1 MSEEKENLQENVIS
15 EGDVIENVHISPIG
29 VFNGSD
35 GEGNPVPETIDRESL
50 EALAEKLNAG
60 DEVLFDAD
68 HQSTRA
74 GEGRSTRAAGW
85 FSKFFVDPVKGL
97 FGKLKLTKW
106 GKELISGR
114 EYRYVSPTFGLDE
127 NGKPVELYSIAATN
141 TPAFAGAISPILNQA
156 PAGEGNL
163 EISTLEQE
171 LSDMELNKLKAE
183 LIEEILET
191 IHKEFP
197 LMNACATEKA
207 KADETAGKAVNE
219 GAEKPA
225 EEKPAEA
232 AEEVKEGA
240 GAVEAAAEVK
250 EPPAEEKKAEEKP
263 AEEKKADEVIKIETL
278 NSSPAKPTLAPQPE
292 AWRSM
297 SQKDFIQWIE
307 SGAYRK

>member
-29 VFNGSD
+29 NFNGSD
-35 GEGNPVPETIDRESL
+35 SEGNPVPETIDRESL

-97 FGKLKLTKW
+97 FGKLKLTNW

-156 PAGEGNL
+156 PTEEGNL
-163 EISTLEQE
+163 HISTQEQE
-171 LSDMELNKLKAE
+171 LSDMDIQKLKAE
-183 LIEEILET
+183 LIKEILDT
-191 IHKEFP
+191 IHEE
-197 LMNACATEKA
+197 LSSMNACASEKA
-207 KADETAGKAVNE
+207 KADGTASKAVNE
-219 GAEKPA
+219 GNEMQVDEKA
-225 EEKPAEA
+225 KLEASEET
-232 AEEVKEGA
+232 KEDGTM
-240 GAVEAAAEVK
+240 EAAAEVK
-250 EPPAEEKKAEEKP
+250 EQPAEEKKAE
-263 AEEKKADEVIKIETL
+263 EVIKIETL

-292 AWRSM
+292 AWRNM
-297 SQKDFIQWIE
+297 KPDEFIRWID
-307 SGAYRK
+307 SGAYRNTL